1 MGGCPRTMN
10 ARHAARFD
18 LIVFDLDGV
27 LIDSKPNME
36 AAWSA
41 VREKFGITVPFSA
54 YFAEIGLPFPE
65 IIRRL
70 GIERD
75 VPAIQE
81 CFKDASIRFFD
92 RIRIY
97 EGVPAL
103 LRGLEDAG
111 IPIAIVT
118 SKDATRSKMA
128 VEKIGCKPVAI
139 ESPRPGMR
147 GKPAPDHLL
156 AACEVAGVSPDRAIY
171 IGDMRVDM
179 LCAQTA
185 GAQYGHAEWGY
196 GPVPDGATASFR
208 DPAAL
213 ALYMLQSSAAALPS
227 RRAARRQPLA
237 R

>member
-1 MGGCPRTMN
+1 MN

-18 LIVFDLDGV
+18 LIAFDLDGV

-36 AAWSA
+36 AAWGA
-41 VREKFGITVPFSA
+41 VREKFGISVPFSA

-75 VPAIQE
+75 IPAIQE
-81 CFKDASIRFFD
+81 CFKEASIRFFD

-97 EGVPAL
+97 DGVVAM
-103 LRGLEDAG
+103 LRDIEDAG

-118 SKDATRSKMA
+118 SKDATRSKMV

-156 AACEVAGVSPDRAIY
+156 AACKAAGVLPERTIY
-171 IGDMRVDM
+171 IGDMNVDR
-179 LCAQTA
+179 LSAQNA
-185 GAQYGHAEWGY
+185 GTQYGHAEWGY
-196 GPVPDGATASFR
+196 GPVPEGAVSFR
-208 DPAAL
+208 DPSAL
-213 ALYMLQSSAAALPS
+213 DLYIFQPSAAVPPS